1 MVSPRGSRCKRN
13 VLGRYALQ
21 PNFQVYLHKTT
32 TLVSSRTGETSPE
45 GSDLA

>member
-1 MVSPRGSRCKRN
+1 MVCPEGSRRKRN

-32 TLVSSRTGETSPE
+32 TLASSIQGETSPE